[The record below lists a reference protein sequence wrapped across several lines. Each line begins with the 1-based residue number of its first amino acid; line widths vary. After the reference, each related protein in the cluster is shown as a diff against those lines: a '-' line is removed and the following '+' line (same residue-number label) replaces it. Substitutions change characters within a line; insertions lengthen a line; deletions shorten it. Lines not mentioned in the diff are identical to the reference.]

1 MRSPVTTQDRRQM
14 RSIPGDSGT
23 EIMETMRRIVRALA
37 RADAEEEHKRQ
48 MAERDRG
55 HDNSG

>member
-1 MRSPVTTQDRRQM
+1 MTQDHGQM
-14 RSIPGDSGT
+14 RWVADQSHT
-23 EIMETMRRIVRALA
+23 ELAETMRRIVRALA

>member
-1 MRSPVTTQDRRQM
+1 M

>member
-1 MRSPVTTQDRRQM
+1 M
-14 RSIPGDSGT
+14 RSIPDDSPT
-23 EIMETMRRIVRALA
+23 EMKETMRRIVRALA
-37 RADAEEEHKRQ
+37 RADAGEEHKRQ